1 MALLRNLPA
10 RASVRC
16 PSPDST
22 LELLAAS
29 NASLRKQVAELERE
43 VAQVRHLAHHD
54 SLTGLPNRAL
64 LLDRLH
70 QAMLQ
75 AIRQRKAVG
84 LLLLDLDGFKNVND
98 GLGHPAGDAILQGVA
113 TRLARCIRG
122 CDTACRYGGDE
133 FVILLPE
140 ISGVDVVERVERKI
154 RACLAVPHQLSD
166 RAVTIAASIGSVV
179 FSDGATN
186 CDELIAAADTAMYR
200 AKALRPRRM
209 ETRKQGM
216 NT

>member
-1 MALLRNLPA
+1 MAQPRSWPA
-10 RASVRC
+10 RASIRC
-16 PSPDST
+16 PPPGSSLDSV
-22 LELLAAS
+22 AAS
-29 NASLRKQVAELERE
+29 NVQLQLKVAELERE
-43 VAQVRHLAHHD
+43 VEEVRHLAHHD

-98 GLGHPAGDAILQGVA
+98 GFGHHAGDAILQGVA
-113 TRLARCIRG
+113 TRLMHCIRG

-154 RACLAVPHQLSD
+154 RACLAVPHRLSG

-179 FSDGATN
+179 FSHGAAN

-200 AKALRPRRM
+200 AKARRPRRM
-209 ETRKQGM
+209 ETMKQGM